1 MVNMYPHKLFV
12 VSVDSSRDEDGY
24 VNSEEGYENFV
35 GNCRLETQGK
45 ATQMTKDDGTQTYV
59 SATIYAQRVDGCVC
73 SGNLICV
80 RDAYGKQLIRK
91 PVINCSKTQLHV
103 RIWV

>member
-1 MVNMYPHKLFV
+1 MVSMYPHKLYV
-12 VSVDSSRDEDGY
+12 VSVSSSRDADGY
-24 VNSEEGYENFV
+24 VMSQEGNETFL

-45 ATQMTKDDGTQTYV
+45 ASQMVLDDGKQVYV
-59 SATIYAQRVDGCVC
+59 SATIYALRVDGCVC

-80 RDAYGKQLIRK
+80 RDAYGNELLRK

>member
-1 MVNMYPHKLFV
+1 MYPHKLYV
-12 VSVDSSRDEDGY
+12 VSVASSRDEDGY
-24 VNSEEGYENFV
+24 VNSTEGNEIFV

-45 ATQMTKDDGTQTYV
+45 ASQMTEKDGTQTYV

-80 RDAYGKQLIRK
+80 RDAYGNQLIRK
-91 PVINCSKTQLHV
+91 PVVNCSITQLHT